1 MTNRL
6 HVEGFSVLVPTA
18 SSDHLA
24 GRADVESPKL
34 DLGLLDRTLRRGLSE
49 TTRLFVHTAQRALQ
63 DAGAAASQVHVVFAS
78 AFGEIATAELML
90 RQAFE
95 ENAASPARFRQSV
108 HNTAPGLMSIST
120 DNRLPSTAIAAGWNT
135 VAMGLCEASAQL
147 GDGAERVLLVF
158 ADEQLP
164 LALSDE
170 HRYAPLGAA
179 FVLCRQP
186 PPKWRG
192 ALENLRR
199 RPAGEAHASHADP
212 LTGNNPLGPA
222 LLLVQ
227 ALESGGR
234 STVSVGDGDSP
245 WCIDV
250 DARKVA

>member
-1 MTNRL
+1 MTSRL
-6 HVEGFSVLVPTA
+6 HVEGFSVFVPRA
-18 SSDHLA
+18 SSDPLA
-24 GRADVESPKL
+24 AGADVESPKL

-49 TTRLFVHTAQRALQ
+49 TTRLFIHTAQRALQ

-78 AFGEIATAELML
+78 AFGEIGTAELML

-108 HNTAPGLMSIST
+108 HNTAPGLLSIST
-120 DNRLPSTAIAAGWNT
+120 GNRLPSTAIAAGWNT

-158 ADEQLP
+158 AEEPVP
-164 LALSDE
+164 LALRDE
-170 HRYAPLGAA
+170 PAYAPLAAA
-179 FVLCRQP
+179 FVLCRRP
-186 PPKWRG
+186 APKWRG

-199 RPAGEAHASHADP
+199 RPAGDAYASPANP
-212 LTGNNPLGPA
+212 LAGDNPLGAA

-227 ALESGGR
+227 ALEGQGR
-234 STVSVGDGDSP
+234 STVSLGDGDSP

-250 DARKVA
+250 DAREVA